1 MLSLNSEELSK
12 WFDDN
17 GDQTHNLNYPLNE
30 ESIVM
35 DLGGFK
41 GIWASQIIDL
51 YDANIYII
59 EPIYDYY
66 DYMINK
72 FIHNNKVKLMN
83 VGISDEDKEDI
94 IFVNEDSSSFNSDGM
109 PQNVKLLT
117 MKSIF
122 NKWNLKK
129 VDLLQI
135 NIEGHKYLL
144 LENLVN
150 EDLLDKFKYIQIQFH
165 QGIQDHISRRDR
177 IHKKLLD
184 RGFKI
189 RFNYPFV
196 WESWEKTS

>member
-1 MLSLNSEELSK
+1 MLTLNSEELSK
-12 WFDDN
+12 WFSDN

-30 ESIVM
+30 ESVVM

-41 GIWASQIIDL
+41 GIWASQIINL
-51 YDANIYII
+51 YNPNVYII

-66 DYMINK
+66 NYMVSK
-72 FIHNNKVKLMN
+72 FAHTNKVKLMN

-94 IFVNEDSSSFNSDGM
+94 IFINEDGSSFNSSGK
-109 PQNVKLLT
+109 PEKVKLLT

-122 NKWNLKK
+122 NEWNLKK

-135 NIEGHKYLL
+135 NIEGHEYLL

-150 EDLLDKFKYIQIQFH
+150 EDILDKFKYIQIQFH
-165 QGIQDHISRRDR
+165 QGIEDYISRRDS

-189 RFNYPFV
+189 RFNYLFV
-196 WESWEKTS
+196 WESWEKTC